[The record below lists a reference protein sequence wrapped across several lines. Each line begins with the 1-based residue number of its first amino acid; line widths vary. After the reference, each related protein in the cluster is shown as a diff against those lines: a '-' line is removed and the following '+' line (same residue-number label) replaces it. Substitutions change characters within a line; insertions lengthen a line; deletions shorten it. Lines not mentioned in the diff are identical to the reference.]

1 MSEPFAR
8 TDAPM
13 CVVVLTY
20 VAPLGAIDAWMKEH
34 VAWLAKGYAEG
45 VFLASGRQIP
55 RTGGVILIRGEKAAI
70 EAVVATDPFVSGG
83 LATAEIT
90 AFTASMVLPEIAEL
104 LA

>member
-1 MSEPFAR
+1 MIEPFVR

-20 VAPLGAIDAWMKEH
+20 VAPLDAIDARMKEH
-34 VAWLAKGYAEG
+34 VAWLTKGYAEG

-55 RTGGVILIRGEKAAI
+55 RTGGVILIRGEKAAV
-70 EAVVATDPFVSGG
+70 EAVVATDPFVSSE

-90 AFTASMVLPEIAEL
+90 AFTASIVLPGIAEL

>member
-8 TDAPM
+8 TDAPL
-13 CVVVLTY
+13 CVVALTY
-20 VAPLGAIDAWMKEH
+20 VVPLDAIDARMKEH
-34 VAWLAKGYAEG
+34 VAWLGKGYAEG

-55 RTGGVILIRGEKAAI
+55 RTGGIILVRGEKAAV

-90 AFTASMVLPEIAEL
+90 AFTASMVLPPIAGL
-104 LA
+104 LE

>member
-1 MSEPFAR
+1 VSEPFER
-8 TDAPM
+8 GDAPL

-20 VAPLGAIDAWMKEH
+20 VAPLDAIDARMKEH
-34 VAWLAKGYAEG
+34 VAWLGKGYAEG

-55 RTGGVILIRGEKAAI
+55 RTGGVILIRGEKAAV

-90 AFTASMVLPEIAEL
+90 AFTASMGLPAIAEL
-104 LA
+104 LK

>member
-8 TDAPM
+8 TDAPL

-20 VAPLGAIDAWMKEH
+20 VAPLDAIDARMKEH
-34 VAWLAKGYAEG
+34 GAWLAKGYAEG

-55 RTGGVILIRGEKAAI
+55 RTGGVILIRGEKAAV
-70 EAVVATDPFVSGG
+70 EAVVATDPFVSDG

-90 AFTASMVLPEIAEL
+90 AFTASMVLPGIAEL
-104 LA
+104 LT

>member
-1 MSEPFAR
+1 
-8 TDAPM
+8 M

-20 VAPLGAIDAWMKEH
+20 VAPLDAIDAQMKEH

-55 RTGGVILIRGEKAAI
+55 RTGGVILIRGEKAAV

-83 LATAEIT
+83 LATPEIT
-90 AFTASMVLPEIAEL
+90 AFTASMVLPGIAEL